1 MDTRSKKA
9 KRTLLSS
16 MEDVVTKAKEM
27 SITPEFYKAAAL
39 SLKHLSTVLQL
50 TQEEA
55 LLLTLFFEMSS
66 SSRIWISN
74 IAEMVNTSN
83 LRIIS
88 MMNVADSLISKGYL
102 KRGSRARDEVW
113 YTVPQRIIDCI
124 RQDMRPTPKPVKDLT
139 FDEFFDRLAEIMNE
153 DDICI
158 RDLETSINGLLES
171 NMHLTYSKVAES
183 YDLNGRDKVL
193 LHIFA
198 HRLINEDDDM
208 IGTHDWEDY
217 VEHKRL
223 IKNII
228 RSWKSGES
236 DLIKKRSLSHILLTT

>member
-55 LLLTLFFEMSS
+55 MLLTLFFEMSS
-66 SSRIWISN
+66 SARIWISN

-102 KRGSRARDEVW
+102 KKLSNKFTYQFPCADSVISTGTKTSLR
-113 YTVPQRIIDCI
+113 YTVRV
-124 RQDMRPTPKPVKDLT
+124 M
-139 FDEFFDRLAEIMNE
+139 
-153 DDICI
+153 
-158 RDLETSINGLLES
+158 
-171 NMHLTYSKVAES
+171 
-183 YDLNGRDKVL
+183 VL
-193 LHIFA
+193 PA
-198 HRLINEDDDM
+198 
-208 IGTHDWEDY
+208 
-217 VEHKRL
+217 
-223 IKNII
+223 
-228 RSWKSGES
+228 
-236 DLIKKRSLSHILLTT
+236 